1 MSLRVLWALGQMRT
15 GCRGTLSHSS
25 GGGGGQG
32 SQNGSAQSWELTE
45 TWRRRMLGA
54 GLSFPFI
61 SFYLGSFSYHFDVV
75 WFGLG
80 VCFVLRKGLM

>member
-1 MSLRVLWALGQMRT
+1 
-15 GCRGTLSHSS
+15 
-25 GGGGGQG
+25 
-32 SQNGSAQSWELTE
+32 
-45 TWRRRMLGA
+45 MLGA

-61 SFYLGSFSYHFDVV
+61 SFYLGSFSYYFDVV